1 MPYSTHPY
9 DSTASYGDAADGP
22 KAFKRDTAKRYSSY
36 DVKLLTELNC

>member
-36 DVKLLTELNC
+36 DV